1 MASVNYRGV
10 LPAII
15 TPFNEAEE
23 IHFDDLTNYGR
34 WLKSISGVTGIVA
47 NGHAGEGTA
56 LSAAEREQVLRVLK
70 EDLGEGLPI
79 IAGVVGDGT
88 RVIVEDA
95 LLAAA
100 AGADTL
106 LVFPAPSWLRF
117 GYQAGAVQERHRA
130 IYEATGLPMIM
141 FQFPEVTKATYTL
154 DLLLELAAM
163 EGIEALK
170 DGARD
175 LIRWDTETPVLRQ
188 ERPDLAIL
196 TCQDEFLMHTMWE
209 SDGALVGYAALIPEL
224 MVELLEAARA
234 HQYDRAK
241 EVYDRMLPIT
251 KAVYHRES
259 HIESTQAMKMGLVH
273 RGLLSSPTVRAPLM
287 PLGSDVYESVAAA
300 LDAAG
305 VKAITSV

>member
-1 MASVNYRGV
+1 MAAVDYRGV
-10 LPAII
+10 LPATI
-15 TPFNEAEE
+15 TPFDERREV
-23 IHFDDLTNYGR
+23 HWDDLRRYGH
-34 WLKSISGVTGIVA
+34 WLKSIPGIAGLVA

-56 LSAAEREQVLRVLK
+56 LSDDEREQVLRVLK
-70 EDLGEGLPI
+70 EELGEGLPV

-88 RVIVEDA
+88 RIVVDDA
-95 LLAAA
+95 RRAAA
-100 AGADTL
+100 AGADAL

-141 FQFPEVTKATYTL
+141 FQFPETTKATYTL

-163 EGIEALK
+163 EGVEALK

-175 LIRWDTETPVLRQ
+175 MVRWDTEVPVLRR
-188 ERPDLAIL
+188 ERPELAIL

-224 MVELLEAARA
+224 MVELLEAARS
-234 HQYDRAK
+234 HNYDRAK

-259 HIESTQAMKMGLVH
+259 HIESTQAMKLGLVH
-273 RGLLSSPTVRAPLM
+273 REILSTATVRPPLM
-287 PLGSDVYESVAAA
+287 PLGSDAGHSVAAA
-300 LDAAG
+300 LDSAG
-305 VKAITSV
+305 VKAIASV